1 MPTIRNCWRTGWM
14 FSRRSI
20 ARSIERLALRAQLSW
35 HHVESG
41 RLHRY
46 GLGRRS
52 EMDRSD
58 AIAEVA
64 LSQLALAGAHS
75 GAVLSPPSLAA
86 HGEGLCRRRERG
98 CDGCDRWRSV
108 RVGHS
113 GFDGR
118 RNRFCRRRNL
128 RRALEGEDLGAL
140 VDLWGGG

>member
-1 MPTIRNCWRTGWM
+1 
-14 FSRRSI
+14 
-20 ARSIERLALRAQLSW
+20 W
-35 HHVESG
+35 HHVESV

-86 HGEGLCRRRERG
+86 HGEAFV
-98 CDGCDRWRSV
+98 DGVSAAAPGAIGGPAYG
-108 RVGHS
+108 VGT
-113 GFDGR
+113 
-118 RNRFCRRRNL
+118 
-128 RRALEGEDLGAL
+128 RALTDVVTVAVAVATFVVLSK
-140 VDLWGGG
+140 WKI